1 MAQASPSIPGPVLPH
16 LDAPFAIPCDKNPVI
31 LIRGHGTH
39 NHVPLVYRVHRELA
53 QQASAPVD
61 GPGIDVTV
69 HAAAQQGSRVWQPR
83 PGL

>member
-1 MAQASPSIPGPVLPH
+1 MARASPSIPAPVPPH
-16 LDAPFAIPCDKNPVI
+16 LDAAFAIPCDKNPVI

-39 NHVPLVYRVHRELA
+39 NHVPLVYSVHRELA

-69 HAAAQQGSRVWQPR
+69 HAAAQQRRRVRQAG